1 MADSENVAP
10 RQYRSTLR
18 EEQAR
23 QTRQRILASAFE
35 VFSAKGYTGAS
46 LADIAAGA
54 GVSVESVKVH
64 GPKRALLLG
73 AFELAFAGSAGE
85 ESLSERPEVA
95 AIMGIEDTG
104 DFLTAMVGM
113 IAEANA
119 RTSGLWAAFLAAA
132 AEDAHVG
139 EVLAS
144 LLDRRHADYRRLVG
158 LLTSR
163 GAVDARAASDDDL
176 QALADVLSFLMSPEG
191 HQQLVQQ
198 SGWTYE
204 RYRDWLIATVTSTVA
219 SPIPATR
226 SPDSATAPAATT
238 DR

>member
-1 MADSENVAP
+1 MADSETGASRP
-10 RQYRSTLR
+10 YRSTLR

-23 QTRQRILASAFE
+23 QTRQRILASASD

-73 AFELAFAGSAGE
+73 AFELAFAGSTGE

-95 AIMGIEDTG
+95 AIMGIQETG
-104 DFLTAMVGM
+104 EFLTAMVGL

-132 AEDAHVG
+132 AEDEQVG
-139 EVLAS
+139 GVLAS
-144 LLDRRHADYRRLVG
+144 LLDRRHADYRRMVG
-158 LLTSR
+158 LLAER
-163 GAVDARAASDDDL
+163 GAVDAKHTSDDAL
-176 QALADVLSFLMSPEG
+176 QELADVLSFVMSPEG
-191 HQQLVQQ
+191 HQQLVTQ

-204 RYRDWLIATVTSTVA
+204 RYREWLIGTVKA
-219 SPIPATR
+219 I
-226 SPDSATAPAATT
+226 AAAGV
-238 DR
+238 

>member
-1 MADSENVAP
+1 MADSENGAP

-73 AFELAFAGSAGE
+73 AFELAFAGSAGD

-95 AIMGIEDTG
+95 AIMAIEDTG
-104 DFLTAMVGM
+104 AFLTAMVGL

-132 AEDAHVG
+132 AEDTHVG
-139 EVLAS
+139 DVLAS
-144 LLDRRHADYRRLVG
+144 LLERRHADYRRMVG
-158 LLTSR
+158 LLAAR
-163 GAVDARAASDDDL
+163 GAVGAPSDDAL
-176 QALADVLSFLMSPEG
+176 QHLADVLSFLMSPEG

-198 SGWTYE
+198 SGWTFE
-204 RYRDWLIATVTSTVA
+204 RYRDWLIRTVSATV
-219 SPIPATR
+219 
-226 SPDSATAPAATT
+226 AAGA
-238 DR
+238 

>member
-1 MADSENVAP
+1 MADSENGAP

-73 AFELAFAGSAGE
+73 AFELAFAGSAGD

-95 AIMGIEDTG
+95 AIMELEDTG
-104 DFLTAMVGM
+104 AFLTAMVGL

-139 EVLAS
+139 DVLAS
-144 LLDRRHADYRRLVG
+144 LLERRHADYRRMVG
-158 LLTSR
+158 LLAAR
-163 GAVDARAASDDDL
+163 GAVGAGQVDADAGQMDAGTPSDDAL
-176 QALADVLSFLMSPEG
+176 QNLADILSFLMSPEG

-198 SGWTYE
+198 SGWTFE
-204 RYRDWLIATVTSTVA
+204 RYRDWLIGTVSATV
-219 SPIPATR
+219 
-226 SPDSATAPAATT
+226 AAGA
-238 DR
+238 

>member
-1 MADSENVAP
+1 MADSENGAP

-73 AFELAFAGSAGE
+73 AFELAFAGSAGD

-95 AIMGIEDTG
+95 AIMELEDTG
-104 DFLTAMVGM
+104 EFLTAMVGL

-139 EVLAS
+139 DVLAA
-144 LLDRRHADYRRLVG
+144 LLERRHADYRRMVG
-158 LLTSR
+158 LLAAR
-163 GAVDARAASDDDL
+163 GAVGGVGAVADAASDDAL
-176 QALADVLSFLMSPEG
+176 QNLADVLSFLMSPEG
-191 HQQLVQQ
+191 HQQLVLQ
-198 SGWTYE
+198 SGWTFE
-204 RYRDWLIATVTSTVA
+204 RYRDWLIATVSATVA
-219 SPIPATR
+219 AG
-226 SPDSATAPAATT
+226 A
-238 DR
+238 

>member
-1 MADSENVAP
+1 MADSENGAP

-35 VFSAKGYTGAS
+35 VFSARGYTGAS

-73 AFELAFAGSAGE
+73 AFELAFAGSAGD

-95 AIMGIEDTG
+95 AIMELEDTG
-104 DFLTAMVGM
+104 EFLTAMVGL

-139 EVLAS
+139 DVLAA
-144 LLDRRHADYRRLVG
+144 LLERRHADYRRMVG
-158 LLTSR
+158 LLAAR
-163 GAVDARAASDDDL
+163 GAVGGVGAVADAASDDAL
-176 QALADVLSFLMSPEG
+176 QNLADVLSFLMSPEG
-191 HQQLVQQ
+191 HQQLVLQ
-198 SGWTYE
+198 SGWTFE
-204 RYRDWLIATVTSTVA
+204 RYRDWLIATVSATVA
-219 SPIPATR
+219 AG
-226 SPDSATAPAATT
+226 A
-238 DR
+238 